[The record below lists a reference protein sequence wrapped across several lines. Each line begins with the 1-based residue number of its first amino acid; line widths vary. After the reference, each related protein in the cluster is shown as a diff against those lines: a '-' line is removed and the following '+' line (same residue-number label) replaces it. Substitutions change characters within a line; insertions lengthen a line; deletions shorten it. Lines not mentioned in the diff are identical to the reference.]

1 MKKILIIEDERE
13 IALLQKDYLQ
23 AEGFRVT
30 IETNGKRGLRRALT
44 EAYDLYILDLILP
57 GIDGFA
63 ILKRLRKEKNV
74 PILMVSAKKD
84 DIDKVRGFGLG
95 ADDYICKPFSP
106 RELVARVKA
115 HLDRFD
121 SLTLGRQLRETEI
134 VAGEIRINRAQRR
147 VWIRE
152 EEKNFTA
159 REYDLLV
166 FLAENPNQVFSKYEL
181 FSKIWEMEPEG
192 DVATVT
198 VHINKLREK
207 IETDSSQPRY
217 IETVWGLGYRFNV

>member
-23 AEGFRVT
+23 AEGFRVP

-84 DIDKVRGFGLG
+84 DIDKVKGFGLG

-115 HLDRFD
+115 HIDRFD
-121 SLTLGRQLRETEI
+121 ALTMGRQMREAEI
-134 VAGEIRINRAQRR
+134 VAGEIRINRVQRR
-147 VWIRE
+147 VWIND

-166 FLAENPNQVFSKYEL
+166 FFAENPNQVFSKREL
-181 FSKIWEMEPEG
+181 FSKIWEMEPAG
-192 DVATVT
+192 DFATVT

-207 IETDSSQPRY
+207 IEPDSSNPRY